1 MLVGVS
7 SARSQALTDS
17 GQAIPTVQNIRALV
31 DTGASC
37 TCIDPMVFEALE
49 LQPTGSAPMLTPSTG
64 PTPIDADVYDVSVV
78 IPNAPQLPLMI
89 ANMPVSASELFQA
102 QGFHALLGRDILQR
116 CVVTYNGS
124 VEIFTFAY

>member
-1 MLVGVS
+1 
-7 SARSQALTDS
+7 
-17 GQAIPTVQNIRALV
+17 
-31 DTGASC
+31 
-37 TCIDPMVFEALE
+37 
-49 LQPTGSAPMLTPSTG
+49 MLTPSTG